1 MISDNILY
9 NIISLWLQ
17 IIRILYIIIILQDIR
32 QKEDSQTRLYKLKLC
47 ASKSLIC
54 HYILYLQF
62 ISRHFCES
70 AVVQKTYIL
79 LQKLWVGFVFF
90 KTLFFCFVSIS
101 LMVGWNAVSTGKF
114 IDCLEM
120 SLSLRFKKLFFV
132 LGVGFRYFIG
142 LKPDIMHFKV

>member
-1 MISDNILY
+1 MLCNIILLWLHIIWILY
-9 NIISLWLQ
+9 V
-17 IIRILYIIIILQDIR
+17 IIILQDIR

-70 AVVQKTYIL
+70 AVVQKNL
-79 LQKLWVGFVFF
+79 HSFA
-90 KTLFFCFVSIS
+90 KTLGWFCFLQNFVFCFVSIS

-142 LKPDIMHFKV
+142 